1 MSKMPSSGSL
11 DKASQMMKL
20 GSSLSGGDQQQQQP
34 QQMMQPAPM
43 MPTRG
48 GGQFTPVQLSSMRMR
63 QPQGAPP
70 LQRMG

>member
-1 MSKMPSSGSL
+1 
-11 DKASQMMKL
+11 MKL
-20 GSSLSGGDQQQQQP
+20 GSQLSGGGQQQPQQP
-34 QQMMQPAPM
+34 QQMMQPAPV

>member
-1 MSKMPSSGSL
+1 
-11 DKASQMMKL
+11 
-20 GSSLSGGDQQQQQP
+20 
-34 QQMMQPAPM
+34 M